1 MKKYQYLKQES
12 TMCTSERNTHIHTRA
27 HTRRHKSHAQKH
39 IRIKLFQVNN
49 KKINVEEKDIT

>member
-1 MKKYQYLKQES
+1 
-12 TMCTSERNTHIHTRA
+12 MCTSERNTHIHTRA